1 MILEETYLKGC
12 FVLSPEIILDERGS
26 FFESFNQKLFNRL
39 IGRSVIFVQDNQS
52 ISSKGVLRGLH
63 FQIGKYAQA
72 KLVSVAK
79 GMVLDICVD
88 LRNDSETFGKHFSI
102 ILDDKDNKQ
111 LFMPRGFAHGFLVLE
126 DDTIFTYKC
135 DNYYNKSSEKGIL
148 FSDSRLNID
157 WNFPENLIQLSEKDK
172 NLPTFETLFK

>member
-39 IGRSVIFVQDNQS
+39 IGRSVIFVQDNRS
-52 ISSKGVLRGLH
+52 TSSKGVLRGLH
-63 FQIGKYAQA
+63 FQTGEYAQA

-111 LFMPRGFAHGFLVLE
+111 LFMPRGFAHGILVLE

>member
-39 IGRSVIFVQDNQS
+39 IGRSVIFVQDNRS
-52 ISSKGVLRGLH
+52 TSSKGVLRGLH
-63 FQIGKYAQA
+63 FQTGEYAQA

-79 GMVLDICVD
+79 GMVLDVCVD

-111 LFMPRGFAHGFLVLE
+111 LFMPRGFAHGILVLE

>member
-39 IGRSVIFVQDNQS
+39 IGRSVIFVQDNRS
-52 ISSKGVLRGLH
+52 TSSKGVLRGLH
-63 FQIGKYAQA
+63 FQTGEYAQA

-111 LFMPRGFAHGFLVLE
+111 LFMPRGFAHGILVLE

-157 WNFPENLIQLSEKDK
+157 WNFTESELILSEKDK
-172 NLPTFETLFK
+172 GLPTFETLFK

>member
-39 IGRSVIFVQDNQS
+39 IGRSVIFVQDNRS
-52 ISSKGVLRGLH
+52 TSSKGVLRGLH
-63 FQIGKYAQA
+63 FQTGEYAQA

-102 ILDDKDNKQ
+102 ILDDKNNKQ
-111 LFMPRGFAHGFLVLE
+111 LFIPRGFAHGFLALE

-157 WNFPENLIQLSEKDK
+157 CNFPENLIQLSEKDK

>member
-26 FFESFNQKLFNRL
+26 FFESFNKKEFQEQTGIDIN
-39 IGRSVIFVQDNQS
+39 FVQDNQS

-111 LFMPRGFAHGFLVLE
+111 LFMPRGFAHGILVLE